1 MNERERARTARGFSL
16 LELVVVVIAIAILT
30 GVALDRLVPLVGR
43 AERVSFMQVQSE
55 LQTALLLA
63 AAEEIVHGDSE
74 RLTELAG
81 ANPMSL
87 LLVPPAN
94 YLGGL
99 KAPDHD
105 ELPGRS
111 WYYDQRS
118 SRLVYRPGTH
128 SRFKALDGPRDR
140 IELVVRFLFRD
151 QNGDAKYQAGADL
164 FDGLHLESAYR
175 YDWPD

>member
-1 MNERERARTARGFSL
+1 MNARERARTARGFGL

-30 GVALDRLVPLVGR
+30 GVALDRLLPLIGR

-63 AAEEIVHGDSE
+63 AAERIVHGDSE
-74 RLTELAG
+74 RLRDLAG
-81 ANPMSL
+81 GNPMSL

-94 YLGGL
+94 YLGEL
-99 KAPDHD
+99 AAPIHD

-118 SRLVYRPGTH
+118 LRLVYRVGTH

-140 IELVVRFLFRD
+140 IELVVRFVFRD
-151 QNGDAKYQAGADL
+151 QNGDDEYQAGSDL
-164 FDGLHLESAYR
+164 FDGLRVDSAYR